1 VTQHNDGARGLS
13 GRAVKSFLVSS
24 KPGYLRTSGHFEP
37 AEQPLTPGGKDGTAD
52 RFRGHPVHFPADF
65 SNMTSLGFFCTVPAL
80 SLDSELKGSLTSKH
94 SRSTAG
100 SQ

>member
-1 VTQHNDGARGLS
+1 LFFQRRRQVVFSPPASQVT
-13 GRAVKSFLVSS
+13 
-24 KPGYLRTSGHFEP
+24 FELP
-37 AEQPLTPGGKDGTAD
+37 VTFSQPRNPFTPGGKDGTAD

-100 SQ
+100 TQ